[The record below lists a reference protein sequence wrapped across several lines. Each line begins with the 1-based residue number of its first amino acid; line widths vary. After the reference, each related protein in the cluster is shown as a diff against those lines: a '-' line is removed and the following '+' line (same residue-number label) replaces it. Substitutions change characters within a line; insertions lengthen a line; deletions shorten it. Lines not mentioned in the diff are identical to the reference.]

1 MEVMALESPQR
12 SLKTWIGQDWD
23 YINPK
28 DKDKPKS
35 KRGRYLP
42 KDVRESLT
50 PYQKAQENKK
60 KRQATRKGEQRASYS
75 KDVARKVRNAT

>member
-1 MEVMALESPQR
+1 MLKSSQK
-12 SLKTWIGQDWD
+12 SLRTWSKQEWD

-28 DKDKPKS
+28 DADKPRA

-42 KDVRESLT
+42 KSVRESLT

-60 KRQATRKGEQRASYS
+60 KRQATKQGKAKASYS
-75 KDVARKVRNAT
+75 KSVAGKVRRAS

>member
-1 MEVMALESPQR
+1 MLKSSQR
-12 SLKTWIGQDWD
+12 SLRNWSNEDWD

-42 KDVRESLT
+42 KSVRESLT

-60 KRQATRKGEQRASYS
+60 KRQATKAGKQRASYS
-75 KDVARKVRNAT
+75 RAVAGKVRRAT

>member
-1 MEVMALESPQR
+1 MLKPSQKSLR
-12 SLKTWIGQDWD
+12 SWSNEDWD

-42 KDVRESLT
+42 KSVRESLT

-60 KRQATRKGEQRASYS
+60 KRQATKEGKQRASYS
-75 KDVARKVRNAT
+75 KAVAGKVRRAT

>member
-1 MEVMALESPQR
+1 MALKGPQR
-12 SLKTWIGQDWD
+12 SLKTWTKQDWG

-28 DKDKPKS
+28 DAKKPRA

-42 KDVRESLT
+42 KNVRESLT

-60 KRQATRKGEQRASYS
+60 KRKASKRGKQYASYS
-75 KDVARKVRNAT
+75 KKVARKVRRAS

>member
-1 MEVMALESPQR
+1 MLKSSQR
-12 SLKTWIGQDWD
+12 SLKKWGDQDWD

-28 DKDKPKS
+28 DKDKPRA

-42 KDVRESLT
+42 KSVRESLT

-60 KRQATRKGEQRASYS
+60 KRQASKKGKQSASYS
-75 KDVARKVRNAT
+75 KKVARKVRNAS

>member
-1 MEVMALESPQR
+1 MLKGPQK
-12 SLKTWIGQDWD
+12 SLSTWSKQEWD

-28 DKDKPKS
+28 DENKPKS

-42 KDVRESLT
+42 KSVRESLS

-60 KRQATRKGEQRASYS
+60 KRQATKSGKQKASYS
-75 KDVARKVRNAT
+75 ESVAKKVRNAA

>member
-1 MEVMALESPQR
+1 MALKGPQK
-12 SLKTWIGQDWD
+12 SLRDWTNQDWD

-28 DKDKPKS
+28 DKSKPRA

-42 KDVRESLT
+42 KNVRESLT

-60 KRQATRKGEQRASYS
+60 KRKASKSGKQRASYS
-75 KDVARKVRNAT
+75 KSVARKVRRAS

>member
-1 MEVMALESPQR
+1 MKSPQR
-12 SLKTWIGQDWD
+12 SLKNWSDQEWD

-28 DKDKPKS
+28 DKDKPRA

-42 KDVRESLT
+42 KNVRESLT
-50 PYQKAQENKK
+50 PYQRAQENKK
-60 KRQATRKGEQRASYS
+60 KREASRKGRQSASYS

>member
-1 MEVMALESPQR
+1 MLKPSQR
-12 SLKTWIGQDWD
+12 SLRSWSSEDWD

-28 DKDKPKS
+28 DRDKPKS

-42 KDVRESLT
+42 KSVRESLT

-60 KRQATRKGEQRASYS
+60 KRQATKAGKQRASYS
-75 KDVARKVRNAT
+75 RAVARKVRNAT

>member
-1 MEVMALESPQR
+1 MMALKASQR
-12 SLKTWIGQDWD
+12 SLRDWSNEDWD

-50 PYQKAQENKK
+50 PYQRAQENKK

>member
-1 MEVMALESPQR
+1 MLKSSQR
-12 SLKTWIGQDWD
+12 SLKRWSEQDWD

-28 DKDKPKS
+28 DADKPRA

-42 KDVRESLT
+42 KNVRESLT

-60 KRQATRKGEQRASYS
+60 KRQASKKGKQSASYS
-75 KDVARKVRNAT
+75 KDVARKVRRAS